1 MDETSV
7 GHLIYLVL
15 LGLMVVGWFFAQNRQ
30 RLNKTLQQM
39 VLWALL
45 FGGVIVLYGLKDE
58 LRLQVMPQ
66 ASVQRVD
73 DGKIVLKRAADRHF
87 YARLVINGADVVFV
101 IDTGAT
107 DMVLSRQDASKVGI
121 DAENLVYF
129 GSAQTANGQ
138 VKTAR
143 VRLDEVR
150 FGDITDRGVTAW
162 VNDGEMGGSLL
173 GMSYLSRFARL
184 EIQGDTLI
192 LSRD

>member
-45 FGGVIVLYGLKDE
+45 FGGVIVLYGLKDA

-73 DGKIVLKRAADRHF
+73 DGKVVLKRAADRHF
-87 YARLVINGADVVFV
+87 YARLLINGADVVFV

-121 DAENLVYF
+121 DPDNLVYF

-184 EIQGDTLI
+184 EIQGDTMI